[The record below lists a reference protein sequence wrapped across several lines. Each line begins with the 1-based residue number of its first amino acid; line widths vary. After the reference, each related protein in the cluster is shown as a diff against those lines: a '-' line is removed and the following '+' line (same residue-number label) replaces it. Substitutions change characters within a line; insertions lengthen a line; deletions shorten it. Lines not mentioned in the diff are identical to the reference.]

1 MRMHRHDSSRATGR
15 RLFAAGVLGA
25 AALSLAACS
34 IDEILH
40 VDDPDVAS
48 PGSVTGPA
56 ALPVLRAGA
65 FSEFQV
71 TYGGNDGAAS
81 TEGWITLSGLFGDEF
96 ESTET
101 FTDRLDIDKR
111 SMRPEN
117 ATMKDNYRDLHRARR
132 AAEVAAEAY
141 AEHDPGAVGQS
152 EVLSLAG
159 FTYVMFGEYF
169 CSGVPYSRQ
178 LPSGAPEFGEP
189 TTTEETLDLAIER
202 FQEALDI
209 AVAADAD
216 VAANV
221 ARVGL
226 GRALLDKG
234 LFAEAAAAVADVP
247 TEFAYFIQY
256 SLNSARQNNGIYDYV
271 YNEQR
276 WRVPDA
282 EAGEGLPYRSDD
294 DPRVPWED
302 PGEIGFDNE
311 SPIFYQAKYP
321 DADED
326 IVLASG
332 IEARLIEAE
341 AALAA
346 GDYAT
351 ATTGTLAI
359 LNDLRADAGIA
370 ALPSVAGA
378 AAQQDQ
384 LFKERAYWLWLTGH
398 RLGDMRRLVGQYGR
412 AASTVFPSGGYHK
425 GGDSYGTFT
434 SFTIPLDEQNNPNY
448 AGCLDAG

>member
-1 MRMHRHDSSRATGR
+1 MRMHRHDLSRGLAGR
-15 RLFAAGVLGA
+15 LTAAGVLA
-25 AALSLAACS
+25 AAGFALAACS

-48 PGSVTGPA
+48 PGSLTGPA
-56 ALPVLRAGA
+56 ALPVLRGGA
-65 FSEFQV
+65 FSEFQI
-71 TYGGNDGAAS
+71 TYGGNDGAAQ
-81 TEGWITLSGLFGDEF
+81 TEGWITLSGLLADEF

-111 SMRPEN
+111 SIQLTN

-159 FTYVMFGEYF
+159 YTYVMFGEYF
-169 CSGVPYSRQ
+169 CAGVPYSRQ
-178 LPSGAPEFGEP
+178 LPSGAAEFGMP
-189 TTTEETLDLAIER
+189 TTTDETLDLAIER
-202 FQEALDI
+202 FEEALAI

-216 VAANV
+216 DQANV

-234 LFAEAAAAVADVP
+234 LYAEAAAAVADVP
-247 TEFAYFIQY
+247 SEFDYVIQY
-256 SLNSARQNNGIYDYV
+256 SVNSPRQNNGLYDYV

-282 EAGEGLPYRSDD
+282 EGGQGLSYRSDD

-302 PGEIGFDNE
+302 PDELGFDNE

-321 DADED
+321 DPADD

-346 GDYAT
+346 GNYAT
-351 ATTGTLAI
+351 PGTGTLAI
-359 LNDLRADAGIA
+359 LNDLRGDAGIA
-370 ALPSVAGA
+370 LLPAAVGT
-378 AAQQDQ
+378 AAQVDQ

-398 RLGDMRRLVGQYGR
+398 RLGDLRRLVEQYGR
-412 AASTVFPSGGYHK
+412 GAESVFPSGAYHK

-434 SFTIPLDEQNNPNY
+434 SFPIPQDEQNNPNY
-448 AGCLDAG
+448 VGCLDAG